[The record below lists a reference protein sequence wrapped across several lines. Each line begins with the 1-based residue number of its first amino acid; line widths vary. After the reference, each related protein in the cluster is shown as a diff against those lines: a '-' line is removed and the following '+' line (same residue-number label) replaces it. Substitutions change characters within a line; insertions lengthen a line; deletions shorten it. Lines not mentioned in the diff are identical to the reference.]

1 MEEATDT
8 LTEQKQ
14 EEITK
19 LGETKVDNFQPK
31 SHKSNSKPLILLVV
45 IVIIGLVVF
54 SLNLLRGKFLGGSS
68 ESPSPSQEV
77 LQPTTSPSPS
87 PTSLF
92 DRSKYSLRVLN
103 GTSKSGLAASVSAK
117 LKDLG
122 YTVDKIANAT
132 GSAYERTEVRVKDR
146 QRVFLDQLVKDLSPD
161 YDASAGAN
169 LKEDD
174 TVDGEVILGT
184 K

>member
-1 MEEATDT
+1 MEEEKET
-8 LTEQKQ
+8 LIEPMQ
-14 EEITK
+14 EEINK
-19 LGETKVDNFQPK
+19 LGETKMEPR
-31 SHKSNSKPLILLVV
+31 HKNPTGGSKPLMLVV
-45 IVIIGLVVF
+45 IIIIIGLVVF
-54 SLNLLRGKFLGGSS
+54 SLNLLRGKFLSNS
-68 ESPSPSQEV
+68 NETPSPSSEL

-92 DRSKYSLRVLN
+92 DRSKYTLRVLN

-122 YTVDKIANAT
+122 YKTDKVGNAT
-132 GSAYERTEVRVKDR
+132 GSAYERTQVSVKNG
-146 QRVFLDQLVKDLSPD
+146 QSALFDQLVKDLSPD
-161 YDASAGAN
+161 YDASAGSS
-169 LKEDD
+169 LKDDD